1 MQMGLRA
8 SHLDTTD
15 SVGVT
20 HAVEVGKREA
30 GGGGLRGMLG
40 RPPTPERQVS
50 RGDPGGTGRWSKPA
64 HVSLACGGWTN
75 RQKGTPVCRV

>member
-30 GGGGLRGMLG
+30 GGGAPRHAGAPPNSRATGVKRG
-40 RPPTPERQVS
+40 P
-50 RGDPGGTGRWSKPA
+50 RGDWEMEQTRP
-64 HVSLACGGWTN
+64 
-75 RQKGTPVCRV
+75 RQPCLRRLD